1 MTIAIRLFIVVLKL
15 ITKVEQIK
23 NTLMKIPK
31 IIARSQLKVQ
41 KAKLTKRTLIIYD
54 LKSTNFNKKLK
65 KIDN

>member
-1 MTIAIRLFIVVLKL
+1 MTIAILVFIVVLKS